1 MSIHATHKK
10 NTRLLGHNLASLG
23 LLLSMIFANTPIA
36 AYDQAFLDHIN
47 KKHLNTFP
55 LQQIPAQEP
64 LPDFTSISVLVK
76 SVFKPSPFTLPP
88 VSDQDLYSLV
98 IKAAGPQADASGRA
112 PVASTVATDKMDV
125 ACGSGA
131 KSGDHLAF
139 RVSTII
145 DSENNATPLIHTNA
159 GRYQL
164 VKKISQPHTD
174 ITAIQTTQQAIA
186 AIAQNSAAIEEL
198 TAALS
203 TMSEHEKDFLIYY
216 LSADIVEQNLLK
228 QSFWNMPGLNT
239 LNGSVEGLEIGT
251 RLEQTLLAF
260 NLCIMPLVAHTQVP
274 ALRALGSSQR
284 FIIGYL
290 TANYALSALFSLPTI
305 GIATLR
311 KNCHNHLQTQLIH
324 AAHYIAGAK
333 GLYSVLQKNPEI
345 ARHCQEQ
352 HKALRAL
359 AQPNRSHSAEF
370 NELIELLDTN
380 TFKGE
385 ASILSITGRVLRA
398 HTLIRMPEVQ
408 AEFASIVNAI
418 GDIDVLVALAQKIAS
433 TKDKPARYCFV
444 QFSDSSTPFIKAT
457 ELWNPFVH
465 ESKAVA
471 NTIELGADK
480 PRNIILN
487 GPNTGGKS
495 TIGKAILINLIL
507 AQTFGI
513 AAAEEM
519 VITPFSNLDCFLN
532 MTDDTAGGV
541 SGLKAEVNRARELI
555 EKVRTTSGFSFVLL
569 DEIFTATSPDQAE
582 KLAVKFLTDLSKQ
595 ERCIFVNPAHFE
607 GIIALGTTSPDCRN
621 CHMEAI
627 TDTEGNVLSYTYKLA
642 EGRSNVKNALQV
654 AQESNALWD

>member
-1 MSIHATHKK
+1 MNHRTTNKK
-10 NTRLLGHNLASLG
+10 NTRLLRPNLG
-23 LLLSMIFANTPIA
+23 LLLSMLASMPIA
-36 AYDQAFLDHIN
+36 AYNQAFLDHVN

-55 LQQIPAQEP
+55 LQQIPPQEP
-64 LPDFTSISVLVK
+64 LPDFTSLSVIVK
-76 SVFKPSPFTLPP
+76 GIFKPSPFKLPAIT
-88 VSDQDLYSLV
+88 DQDLYSLTV
-98 IKAAGPQADASGRA
+98 KASGSQADTDGRV
-112 PVASTVATDKMDV
+112 PVISTVVVDKMDMIY
-125 ACGSGA
+125 GSGA
-131 KSGDHLAF
+131 QSGDHVAHRL
-139 RVSTII
+139 STII
-145 DSENNATPLIHTNA
+145 DADNNATPLMHTHA
-159 GRYQL
+159 GRHQL
-164 VKKISQPHTD
+164 VKRISQPHTD
-174 ITAIQTTQQAIA
+174 IPAIKTTQQAIA
-186 AIAQNSAAIEEL
+186 ALAENSAAVTEL
-198 TAALS
+198 TEAL
-203 TMSEHEKDFLIYY
+203 TTIGEHEKDFLIYY
-216 LSADIVEQNLLK
+216 LSADIVEQSLLK
-228 QSFWNMPGLNT
+228 QSFWNMPGFQYLND
-239 LNGSVEGLEIGT
+239 SVDGLEVGT
-251 RLEQTLLAF
+251 RLEQGLFAF
-260 NLCIMPLVAHTQVP
+260 SLSSMPLYGHWLMRNVP
-274 ALRALGSSQR
+274 LRGPKIAVL
-284 FIIGYL
+284 
-290 TANYALSALFSLPTI
+290 AMCYAYSGIFGLPTI

-324 AAHYIAGAK
+324 AAHYIASAK
-333 GLYSVLQKNPEI
+333 KLCAVLQKNPEI
-345 ARHCQEQ
+345 ARNCPDQY
-352 HKALRAL
+352 KALRAL
-359 AQPNRSHSAEF
+359 AQPNRSHSADF

-398 HTLIRMPEVQ
+398 HTLIRKPEVQ
-408 AEFASIVNAI
+408 AEFAAIINAI
-418 GDIDVLVALAQKIAS
+418 GDLDVLVALAQKISS
-433 TKDKPARYCFV
+433 TQDQPARYCFV

-465 ESKAVA
+465 ELKAVT
-471 NTIELGADK
+471 NTVEQGADK

-495 TIGKAILINLIL
+495 TFGKAVLINLIV

-513 AAAEEM
+513 AAAQDM

-627 TDTEGNVLSYTYKLA
+627 TDAQGNVLRYTYKLA